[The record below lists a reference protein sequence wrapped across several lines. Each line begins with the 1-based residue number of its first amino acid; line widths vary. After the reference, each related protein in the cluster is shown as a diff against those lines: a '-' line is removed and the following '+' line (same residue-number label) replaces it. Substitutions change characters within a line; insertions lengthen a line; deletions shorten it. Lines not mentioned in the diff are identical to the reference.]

1 MGKSNHLAGLISS
14 YISGSLEDTS
24 RSDSNDNF
32 MESTSLV
39 NAHDDNNKHTMYIIV
54 LITLQAV

>member
-1 MGKSNHLAGLISS
+1 MGKSNNLAGLISS

-39 NAHDDNNKHTMYIIV
+39 NA
-54 LITLQAV
+54 Q